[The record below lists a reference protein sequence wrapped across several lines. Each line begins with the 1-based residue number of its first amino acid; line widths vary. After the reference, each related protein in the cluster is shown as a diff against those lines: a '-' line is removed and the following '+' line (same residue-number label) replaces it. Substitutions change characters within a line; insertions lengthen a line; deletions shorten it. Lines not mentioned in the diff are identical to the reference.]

1 VDINENELKKR
12 LFIAIE
18 LPEDIRCSIYKLAM
32 DIFGSKKYA
41 RVVAASNIHLTLK
54 FLGDTEI
61 NKIEKI
67 KEAIKATAGRFEKFE
82 YKISGVVNAFPDP
95 RNARVVFLEVDS
107 GGEQICKIYNELE
120 DNLSRIKIKREKK
133 KFSPHITIAR
143 LKNRENIKELMSSS
157 GKEINAVLNCKE
169 LTLFESQLRPE
180 GARYI
185 ILDRFSLK

>member
-1 VDINENELKKR
+1 MNINENKLKKR
-12 LFIAIE
+12 LFVAIE
-18 LPEDIRCSIYKLAM
+18 LPEDIRCSIYKLAINM
-32 DIFGSKKYA
+32 FENNKYA

-67 KEAIKATAGRFEKFE
+67 KEAIKAAADQFEKFN
-82 YKISGVVNAFPDP
+82 YKISGAVNAFPDP
-95 RNARVVFLEVDS
+95 RNARIVFLEVDS

-120 DNLSRIKIKREKK
+120 DNLSKIKIKREKK
-133 KFSPHITIAR
+133 KFSPHVTIVR
-143 LKNRENIKELMSSS
+143 MKNRENINELIASCE
-157 GKEINAVLNCKE
+157 KKINAVLNCKN

-180 GARYI
+180 GARYT